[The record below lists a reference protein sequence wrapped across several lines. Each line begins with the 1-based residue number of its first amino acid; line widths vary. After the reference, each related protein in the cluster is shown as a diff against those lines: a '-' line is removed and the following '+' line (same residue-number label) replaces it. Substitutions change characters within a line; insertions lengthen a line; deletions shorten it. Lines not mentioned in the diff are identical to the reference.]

1 MLTEAAPCDGV
12 TDVRGKPH
20 RQREALSAC
29 CLLKERGAVGPQC
42 FLDGQLNGRGLEVG
56 QELFEAAVRL
66 GGKTSR
72 EDLAIFLHH
81 WHPRTSDI
89 REVPEPD
96 SLGG

>member
-1 MLTEAAPCDGV
+1 MTSHELVTVLGRAVAAVWSELPTEVQHD
-12 TDVRGKPH
+12 
-20 RQREALSAC
+20 
-29 CLLKERGAVGPQC
+29 
-42 FLDGQLNGRGLEVG
+42 
-56 QELFEAAVRL
+56 LFEAAVRL
-66 GGKTSR
+66 GGETVR